1 MKGKLKE
8 RENTNPIE
16 EYRIPTYK
24 KRKRILKASSHK
36 KENPEVLSY
45 KKENPE
51 ASSYKKENTELTY
64 KKEKNSIAMSE
75 TKECRSVILQES
87 TDLPKKEKGSNALQ
101 KKGLLTDKKKNK
113 TALKNE
119 LGYYWTQDFGFGGR
133 TWTPD
138 FGFEECTRILLDSRF
153 RFWSKK

>member
-24 KRKRILKASSHK
+24 KRKRILKASSYK
-36 KENPEVLSY
+36 KENPEASSY

-64 KKEKNSIAMSE
+64 KKEKNSIAMV
-75 TKECRSVILQES
+75 RIFFL
-87 TDLPKKEKGSNALQ
+87 
-101 KKGLLTDKKKNK
+101 
-113 TALKNE
+113 
-119 LGYYWTQDFGFGGR
+119 TQDQR
-133 TWTPD
+133 N
-138 FGFEECTRILLDSRF
+138 F
-153 RFWSKK
+153 RL